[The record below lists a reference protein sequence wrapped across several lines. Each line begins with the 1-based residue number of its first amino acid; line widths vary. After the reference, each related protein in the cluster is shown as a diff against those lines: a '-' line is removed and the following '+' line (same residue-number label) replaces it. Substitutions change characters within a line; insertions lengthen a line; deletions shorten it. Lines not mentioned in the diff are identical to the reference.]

1 MIDHPD
7 TRKAFNTSNTALLDP
22 RSRLNAVTLSI
33 MLAAGNVPFQSLAQE
48 TAVQQI
54 NLPSQSLNNAL
65 IQLGEQASLQ
75 IFYLPATVQGLN
87 SPSVAGSLTPDNA
100 LRQLLAGTGIEFRR
114 NGRNVS
120 LSPPVA
126 GKATELAPI
135 VVQAPLEPTT
145 EGTGSYTA
153 TGPSTTATKLGLKL
167 RETPQAMTVITRQRI
182 EDQGLSD
189 VNDVVQSTPGLTYR
203 RFGPERASF
212 YSRGM
217 YVDNIMYDGL
227 PVSLDGSYLSQDL
240 LGTDMAI
247 YDRVEIIRGAAG
259 MALGAGNP
267 AAAINL
273 IRKRP
278 TKDTQLSITG
288 SAGNWNR
295 YRTEIDASGSLDADG
310 TLRGRTVVAYQKND
324 SYKHTDKSERKLIY
338 GILEKDFGPQTTLTL
353 SVLRQEDDLDGNGF
367 TGLPV
372 ARDGSDLHLPRSTSF
387 ASNWEYWNKT
397 TTSLYGSLEHRF
409 GNDWKVHLSAY
420 HSIAKLD
427 MLGNYIGLN
436 IPANLYTQYGSRNQ
450 HTERQNSY
458 DLYASGPFEMFGRQH
473 ELVFGGNYRKV
484 GFDGNTRQ
492 GSTLVSGMDIYNWDP
507 GAIAKPDIPLRDWF
521 DSSIEQKSV
530 YATARLNLADR
541 LKLILGARLDWFD
554 YEDTSYGYANFD
566 ANIPSSITRNQYAIT
581 RNVTKYAGL
590 VYDVDNQHSVYAS
603 YTDIFKPQ
611 SYLDADRTVLAPI
624 KGKNYELGIKG
635 EYFEG
640 ALNASATLFRLD
652 QANRAYKL
660 SDQTSC
666 SGYPSQVCYAA
677 AGLVRSQ
684 GVELEVQGAI
694 SPNWQVGAG
703 YTYTSAKYREDANP
717 LNVGQPFDTDT
728 PRHLFKL
735 SSSYQM
741 TGDWHRWRI
750 GGSVYWQSTIYNEG
764 SSSGVD
770 YRVEQ
775 KSYAI
780 ADLMIGY
787 QATPK
792 LDVRLNI
799 NNLFDKTYYS
809 AITGSVPFPSNVY
822 GEPRSV
828 MLSLNYKL

>member
-1 MIDHPD
+1 MIVHPD
-7 TRKAFNTSNTALLDP
+7 MRNVINTGSSALLGA
-22 RSRLNAVTLSI
+22 RSRLNALTISV
-33 MLAAGNVPFQSLAQE
+33 MLAFAAVPVQSLAQE
-48 TAVQQI
+48 TAVQI
-54 NLPSQSLNNAL
+54 SLPSQSLNRSL

-75 IFYLPATVQGLN
+75 IFYLPETVRGL
-87 SPSVAGSLTPDNA
+87 SAPPVAGNLTPDNA
-100 LRQLLAGTGIEFRR
+100 LRRLLSGTGIEFRR

-120 LSPPVA
+120 LTRQANSSVTA
-126 GKATELAPI
+126 LAPI
-135 VVQAPLEPTT
+135 IAQASSDSTT
-145 EGTGSYTA
+145 EGSGSYTT
-153 TGPSTTATKLGLKL
+153 TGPSTTATKLGLTL

-182 EDQGLSD
+182 EDQGLSS
-189 VNDVVQSTPGLTYR
+189 VNDVVQTAPGLTFR

-240 LGTDMAI
+240 LGTDMSV
-247 YDRVEIIRGAAG
+247 YDRVEIVRGAAG

-278 TKDTQLSITG
+278 TKDTQVSLTG
-288 SAGNWNR
+288 SAGNWDR
-295 YRTEIDASGSLDADG
+295 YRTELDASGSLDADG
-310 TLRGRTVVAYQKND
+310 TLRGRAVVAYQKKD
-324 SYKHTDKSERKLIY
+324 SYKHADKSERKLMY
-338 GILEKDFGPQTTLTL
+338 GILEKDFGPQTTFTL

-387 ASNWEYWNKT
+387 ANDWEYWNKT
-397 TTSLYGSLEHRF
+397 TTSIYGSLEHRF
-409 GNDWKVHLSAY
+409 DNDWKVNLSAY

-436 IPANLYTQYGSRNQ
+436 IPNNIYTQYGSRNK
-450 HTERQNSY
+450 HIERQNSY
-458 DLYASGPFEMFGRQH
+458 DLYASGPFELFGRQH

-484 GFDGNTRQ
+484 GFDGDTRQ
-492 GSTLVSGMDIYNWDP
+492 GSTLISGMDIYNWDS

-521 DSSIEQKSV
+521 DSDIEQKSV
-530 YATARLNLADR
+530 YATTRLNLADR

-554 YEDTSYGYANFD
+554 YEDTSYGYANFN
-566 ANIPSSITRNQYAIT
+566 ANTPSSITRNKYGIT

-590 VYDVDNQHSVYAS
+590 IFDLDNQHSVYAS

-611 SYLDADRTVLAPI
+611 SYLDANQTVLAPI

-635 EYFEG
+635 EYFNG

-660 SDQTSC
+660 SDQTTC

-694 SPNWQVGAG
+694 SPNWQVAAG

-735 SSSYQM
+735 SSSYQL
-741 TGDWHRWRI
+741 TGDWHRWRV

-764 SSSGVD
+764 TSSGVD

-799 NNLFDKTYYS
+799 NNLFDKKYYS

-828 MLSLNYKL
+828 ILSLNYKL